1 MEKPV
6 LGIRLESL
14 VNNAFNSERMKEIRA
29 GLTRYS
35 SADLEIP
42 KAWHR
47 ELSERI
53 RWHKGYLTS
62 LEFPLNI
69 RNAPTLEWLDLTVN
83 AENCIRFSQILE
95 GSCSYANANGFY
107 LIGNIEEFNH
117 QNELNFTGQRRFY
130 PEEIRG
136 FLPPIALMRLVSFKR
151 FRYAGP
157 NGN

>member
-6 LGIRLESL
+6 LGIRPESI
-14 VNNAFNSERMKEIRA
+14 VNNTFNSERMKEIRA
-29 GLTRYS
+29 GLARYS
-35 SADLEIP
+35 SENLEIP

-53 RWHKGYLTS
+53 RWHKSYLTS
-62 LEFPLNI
+62 LEFPLDI
-69 RNAPTLEWLDLTVN
+69 RNALTLDWLDLTVN
-83 AENCIRFSQILE
+83 VENCVRFSQILE

-107 LIGNIEEFNH
+107 LVGNIEEFGH
-117 QNELNFTGQRRFY
+117 QNALTFTGQRRFY

-151 FRYAGP
+151 FLYAEP